1 MAMLQ
6 LDPPIPLTTP
16 KGEGFAHI
24 LIDYGPETD
33 PYWTVFITR
42 TGEVW
47 TYSNP
52 EVRATRNITLG
63 RTQPDSPPQDP
74 RSTPADRSGPPK
86 AAVPGGQ

>member
-33 PYWTVFITR
+33 LYWTVFITR

-52 EVRATRNITLG
+52 EVRAARNITLG
-63 RTQPDSPPQDP
+63 RTQPDSPPRDP